1 MGSERNTHI
10 VCLPRPNGNSKGLGQ
25 EQTVVVLTHALQ
37 NWGEIHKCGVFHM
50 SKEWRGTVPL
60 HLLPFPVNTDLRE
73 PWCEWE
79 LEGGELW
86 SSISALQD
94 FLTVCK

>member
-1 MGSERNTHI
+1 MEIPKAWGRNKRWLSLHMLCRTGERYIN
-10 VCLPRPNGNSKGLGQ
+10 VG
-25 EQTVVVLTHALQ
+25 
-37 NWGEIHKCGVFHM
+37 FHM